1 MQWLAEN
8 QIPFVLIFTKTD
20 KLSKNIITKNIEEY
34 KLEML
39 KKWSKLPEIFITSS
53 KEKTGL
59 SEIITYI
66 KKLTLQ
72 FKEII

>member
-1 MQWLAEN
+1 MFALGEMIATSYSQKKMQNMIA
-8 QIPFVLIFTKTD
+8 
-20 KLSKNIITKNIEEY
+20 KNIEEY

-39 KKWSKLPEIFITSS
+39 KQWSKLPEIFITSS

-72 FKEII
+72 YKEII